1 MKLDVRAKL
10 FFVSLGLMALSV
22 VAAELVLRPAI
33 EQNLV
38 DRIREDLF
46 VRLAL
51 VQRSTQGLTTV
62 DSADWDRAADELG
75 PRAGARV
82 TFIAA
87 DGHVLGDSEVPANAL
102 GSLENHKDRPE
113 VVGALTGGNRSA
125 TRYSA
130 TVHRRMMYAAAA
142 LPLPD
147 GTIGAARLAVPLE
160 EVDAAV
166 LHLRELLL
174 GALVVALLVAVV
186 MSTLAAQWLS
196 RPLRQMTE
204 IARRMSK
211 GDLNVRTRISGADQ
225 VAELARALDGLA
237 GSLSR
242 TLGELKGERDLLGGI
257 LQSMREGV
265 LVLDASQRILLV
277 NPALRSMLLLGSDV
291 GGKAPLE
298 LVRNAELQT
307 LLDQTF
313 AEGTSASGEI
323 GIGGLK
329 PRRLLV
335 HVTPLAA
342 EGEERG
348 GLLAVFVDVTDIRR
362 LETLRRDFVAN
373 VSHELRTPVAA
384 VCSAVETLRQTV
396 ASDPAVSARFID
408 MIDRN
413 AQRLRDLLEDLLS
426 LSRIESREYRPEL
439 APLALPAVV
448 EQVLGMLRERIDRR
462 ALRVQVDVP
471 ASLPPVLADPR
482 AVEQVLTNLVD
493 NAIKYCP
500 GARLVVRAAPDGP
513 RIRISVVDN
522 GPGVEPRHIPRLFER
537 FYRVDAGRSRDTGG
551 TGLGLSIVKHLV
563 EAMNGVV
570 GVDSTPGAGSSFWF
584 VLPIAAAPP
593 TPASPPEDAT
603 APVDQSAES

>member
-10 FFVSLGLMALSV
+10 FFVSLALMALSV
-22 VAAELVLRPAI
+22 LAAEMVLRPTI

-38 DRIREDLF
+38 DRITSDLF

-51 VQRSTQGLTTV
+51 VQRAGEGLTTV
-62 DSADWDRAADELG
+62 DPAAWDRLADELG
-75 PRAGARV
+75 PRASGRI

-87 DGHVLGDSEVPANAL
+87 DGRVLGDSEVALAALPA
-102 GSLENHKDRPE
+102 LENHKERPE
-113 VVGALTGGNRSA
+113 VSRALSGEPRSSM
-125 TRYSA
+125 RWSA
-130 TVHRRMMYAAAA
+130 TVHERLMYAAVP
-142 LPLPD
+142 LRLPD
-147 GTIGAARLAVPLE
+147 GTVGAARLAVPLE

-166 LHLRELLL
+166 RRLRALL
-174 GALVVALLVAVV
+174 GVALIVALVVAVI
-186 MSTLAAQWLS
+186 MSTVAAQWLS

-204 IARRMSK
+204 TARRMSS
-211 GDLNVRTRISGADQ
+211 GDLTVRTRISGADQ
-225 VAELARALDGLA
+225 VAELAAALDGLA

-257 LQSMREGV
+257 LESMREGV
-265 LVLDASQRILLV
+265 LVLDAGQRILLV

-307 LLDQTF
+307 LLDEAYGQG
-313 AEGTSASGEI
+313 ASASGEI

-335 HVTPLAA
+335 HVTPLGPQ
-342 EGEERG
+342 GEQRG

-396 ASDPAVSARFID
+396 SKDPAASARFID
-408 MIDRN
+408 MIERN

-439 APLALPAVV
+439 GPMAVTAAID
-448 EQVLGMLRERIDRR
+448 QVLAMLRERIERR
-462 ALRVQVDVP
+462 RLRVSVDVAP
-471 ASLPPVLADPR
+471 ELPPVLADPR
-482 AVEQVLTNLVD
+482 AVEQILTNLVD

-500 GARLVVRAAPDGP
+500 NATLLVRAVGEG
-513 RIRISVVDN
+513 RGVRVSVQDD

-563 EAMNGVV
+563 EAMNGTV
-570 GVDSTPGAGSSFWF
+570 GVDSTPGEGSVFWF
-584 VLPIAAAPP
+584 VLPTPPPAPVKAAAPEEGP
-593 TPASPPEDAT
+593 DAPPAE
-603 APVDQSAES
+603 AEG

>member
-22 VAAELVLRPAI
+22 LAAEMVLRPAI
-33 EQNLV
+33 EANLV
-38 DRIREDLF
+38 DRIRADLF

-51 VQRSTQGLTTV
+51 VQRAGEGQST
-62 DSADWDRAADELG
+62 ADAAGWDRLADDLG
-75 PRAGARV
+75 ARAGGRV
-82 TFIAA
+82 TFVAS
-87 DGHVLGDSEVPANAL
+87 DGRVLGDSEVAL
-102 GSLENHKDRPE
+102 GDLAALENHKERPE
-113 VVGALTGGNRSA
+113 VSRALAGEPRSS
-125 TRYSA
+125 TRLSA
-130 TVHRRMMYAAAA
+130 TVHQQLMYAAV
-142 LPLPD
+142 PMRLPD
-147 GTIGAARLAVPLE
+147 GATGAARLAVPLE

-166 LHLRELLL
+166 RRLRELLAVAL
-174 GALVVALLVAVV
+174 MVALVVAVV
-186 MSTLAAQWLS
+186 MSTVAAQWLS

-204 IARRMSK
+204 TARRMSR
-211 GDLNVRTRISGADQ
+211 GDLTVRTRISGADQ

-242 TLGELKGERDLLGGI
+242 TLGELKAERDLLGGI
-257 LQSMREGV
+257 LESMREGV

-298 LVRNAELQT
+298 LVRNAELQA
-307 LLDQTF
+307 LLDQ
-313 AEGTSASGEI
+313 AYGPGASASGEI

-329 PRRLLV
+329 PRQLLV
-335 HVTPLAA
+335 HVTPLGPQ
-342 EGEERG
+342 GEQRG

-396 ASDPAVSARFID
+396 TRDAAASARFID

-439 APLALPAVV
+439 APLVLSPTV
-448 EQVLGMLRERIDRR
+448 EQVLAMLRERIERR
-462 ALRVQVDVP
+462 RLRVSVDIP
-471 ASLPPVLADPR
+471 AQLPPVLADPR

-500 GARLVVRAAPDGP
+500 NATLVVRAAVDGS
-513 RIRISVVDN
+513 RVRVAVVDN

-563 EAMNGVV
+563 EAMNGAV
-570 GVDSTPGAGSSFWF
+570 GVDSTPGAGSTFWF
-584 VLPIAAAPP
+584 EIPVAPP
-593 TPASPPEDAT
+593 ARVPAGGGESL
-603 APVDQSAES
+603 DQPTD

>member
-22 VAAELVLRPAI
+22 LAAEIVLRPAI
-33 EQNLV
+33 ETNLV
-38 DRIREDLF
+38 DRIRADLF

-51 VQRSTQGLTTV
+51 VQHATKALTTV
-62 DSADWDRAADELG
+62 DPAAWDQLADELG
-75 PRAGARV
+75 SRAGARV
-82 TFIAA
+82 TFVAA
-87 DGHVLGDSEVPANAL
+87 DGHVLGDSDVAPGELA
-102 GSLENHKDRPE
+102 GLENHRNRPE
-113 VVGALTGGNRSA
+113 IVGALSGGDRSS
-125 TRYSA
+125 TRFSV
-130 TVHRRMMYAAAA
+130 TVHRRLMYAAAPLA
-142 LPLPD
+142 LPD
-147 GTIGAARLAVPLE
+147 GSVGAARLAVPLE

-166 LHLRELLL
+166 RHLRELL
-174 GALVVALLVAVV
+174 GVALLVALVVAVV

-204 IARRMSK
+204 TARRMSK
-211 GDLNVRTRISGADQ
+211 GDLSVRTRISGADQ

-257 LQSMREGV
+257 LESMREGV
-265 LVLDASQRILLV
+265 LVLNASQRILLV

-307 LLDQTF
+307 LLDQAF
-313 AEGTSASGEI
+313 AEGASASGEI

-342 EGEERG
+342 EGDEHR

-396 ASDPAVSARFID
+396 SHDAAASARFID
-408 MIDRN
+408 MIERN

-439 APLALPAVV
+439 APLALPAAI

-462 ALRVQVDVP
+462 RLRVRVEVP
-471 ASLPPVLADPR
+471 ADLPAVLADPR

-500 GARLVVRAAPDGP
+500 GARLTVRAAPDGP
-513 RIRISVVDN
+513 RVRISVEDN

-563 EAMNGVV
+563 EAMNGLV
-570 GVDSTPGAGSSFWF
+570 GVDSTPGAGSTFWF
-584 VLPIAAAPP
+584 ALPMAPVP
-593 TPASPPEDAT
+593 GPPVEEAPAPEDA
-603 APVDQSAES
+603 SNSMG